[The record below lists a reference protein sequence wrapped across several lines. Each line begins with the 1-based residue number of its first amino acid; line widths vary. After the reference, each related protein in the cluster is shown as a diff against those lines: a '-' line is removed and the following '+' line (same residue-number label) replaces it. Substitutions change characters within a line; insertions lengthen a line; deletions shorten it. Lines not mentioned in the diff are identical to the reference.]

1 MTVRVWLKPN
11 ELGDAGSVI
20 EFGEASGYEA
30 TDDGT
35 LLLFQGGADDEDVQ
49 VGLVNVGR
57 WDACVVV
64 EEAAEN
70 GG

>member
-35 LLLFQGGADDEDVQ
+35 LLLFGDDEVQ